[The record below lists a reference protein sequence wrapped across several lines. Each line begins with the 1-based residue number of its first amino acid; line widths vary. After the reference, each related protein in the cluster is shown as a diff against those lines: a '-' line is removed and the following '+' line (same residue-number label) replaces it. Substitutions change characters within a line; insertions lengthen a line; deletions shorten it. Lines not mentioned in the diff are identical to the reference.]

1 MKEENTFEP
10 ENRTICPYTGAGHSW
25 IYDEEA
31 GEYRCDECGCTE
43 DDQEDQQINNDY
55 MKNCKCKRPK
65 SDNYFRIGK
74 YEGKYTKCL
83 NCGKRIFK

>member
-1 MKEENTFEP
+1 
-10 ENRTICPYTGAGHSW
+10 
-25 IYDEEA
+25 
-31 GEYRCDECGCTE
+31 
-43 DDQEDQQINNDY
+43 

>member
-1 MKEENTFEP
+1 MLLVVSQKKQVNIIR
-10 ENRTICPYTGAGHSW
+10 NLK
-25 IYDEEA
+25 DK
-31 GEYRCDECGCTE
+31 
-43 DDQEDQQINNDY
+43 INNDY
-55 MKNCKCKRPK
+55 MKNCKCKKPK